1 MTTTDNNN
9 NSGGWFVWVMFVV
22 TLIWLI
28 CITTSCGVLKNHYL
42 QKYCVNKDS
51 ISENT
56 TILYKDTT
64 LYISSPKDSI
74 IVNNPCDS
82 VIHIYKKQNG
92 LKMAVNKS
100 KGKITFTCE
109 ADSLKA
115 VIKSLQISKQKYQLR
130 TIEKKVNELTRW
142 QSFLIVSSYIF
153 FGLLII
159 YLVFKA
165 IKLYFKPF

>member
-1 MTTTDNNN
+1 MTTATNQNNN
-9 NSGGWFVWVMFVV
+9 GWFIWVMFIV

-28 CITTSCGVLKNHYL
+28 CITTGCGVLKNHYL

-51 ISENT
+51 ISEHT
-56 TILYKDTT
+56 TVLYKDTT

-74 IVNNPCDS
+74 IINNPCDS
-82 VIHIYKKQNG
+82 VIHIYKKENG

-115 VIKSLQISKQKYQLR
+115 VIKTLQTTKAKFQLK

-142 QSFLIVSSYIF
+142 QSFLIVSAYIF
-153 FGLLII
+153 FIILII

-165 IKLYFKPF
+165 IKSYFKPF